1 MSSTALHDSIVP
13 MAYAPHR
20 AKLATPI
27 GPIVIEGSAD
37 ALTGITILPEDS
49 TADDVIAAEN
59 GAVAEAV
66 QQISAYFD
74 GSLRQFDLPLTPSA
88 NPRGEYLR
96 AAIAAIPYDAKLFGT
111 AANNGQMLAEVD
123 PANKTTEM
131 IANVAKVVTGRA
143 EVKRSKRSLL
153 SPLMARLQK
162 KKAS

>member
-1 MSSTALHDSIVP
+1 

-96 AAIAAIPYDAKLFGT
+96 AAIAAIPYGETLT
-111 AANNGQMLAEVD
+111 YGQLAQLHGSGARAVGSACARN
-123 PANKTTEM
+123 PFP
-131 IANVAKVVTGRA
+131 IVIPCHRVTSSGGARENYSAGRGPVTKA
-143 EVKRSKRSLL
+143 WLNAHEARNYGKALL
-153 SPLMARLQK
+153 
-162 KKAS
+162 